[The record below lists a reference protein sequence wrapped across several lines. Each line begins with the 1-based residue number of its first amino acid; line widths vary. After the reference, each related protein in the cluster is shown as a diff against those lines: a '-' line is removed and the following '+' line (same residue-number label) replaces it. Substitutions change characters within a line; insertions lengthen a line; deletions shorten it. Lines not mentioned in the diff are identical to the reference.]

1 MTPFNEKGQTV
12 LLDLN
17 DDFMNDDQIIIQ
29 NRYQSS
35 QPWITTIPCPKT

>member
-29 NRYQSS
+29 NR
-35 QPWITTIPCPKT
+35 CLM

>member
-17 DDFMNDDQIIIQ
+17 DDIHHIQLPRINQDFMNDDQIIIQ
-29 NRYQSS
+29 NR
-35 QPWITTIPCPKT
+35 CLM